1 MLPNL
6 EVGFPLI
13 CFQRLSLP
21 NLATEQCPWQE
32 QLVHQRFVL
41 SGPLVLGKTPLKQ
54 RRLQQIETNLSHAC
68 KLQSCNFYPLLPMA
82 WTIPRSGK
90 PEHQR
95 VIQSLIR
102 MNRAGNCHF
111 DQSQPQSLRVHLKS
125 QNMGSSGGKPLLFLS
140 ASCLS
145 CNSLSLLIFSG
156 ELTHA
161 PWSAPG
167 S

>member
-68 KLQSCNFYPLLPMA
+68 KLHSRNFYPLLPMA
-82 WTIPRSGK
+82 WTIPHSNTLL
-90 PEHQR
+90 EYQR
-95 VIQSLIR
+95 FIQSIYLIES
-102 MNRAGNCHF
+102 GGSVIIDH
-111 DQSQPQSLRVHLKS
+111 SQPQSLRVHLS
-125 QNMGSSGGKPLLFLS
+125 QNMGSFSGSPLLFLS
-140 ASCLS
+140 VSCFS
-145 CNSLSLLIFSG
+145 CNILSLSVFSG

-167 S
+167 L